1 MFEQFKEYIG
11 QKATLTEADYAKIEA
26 VCIFKKLRKRQYLLQ
41 EGDVWKYNAFI
52 TKGLVRFYSVDE
64 NGRENIVSFAKE
76 NWWTGD
82 RASLLTGEPS
92 KNNIDA
98 IEDTELILVTKTN
111 FDRLCREIPTFN
123 DMVNAILNKSFITS
137 QNRIHS
143 AIAFTAEQKYL
154 DFVQKYPDLSLRVP
168 QAMIAS
174 YLGITPETLSRVR
187 KETVKKH

>member
-1 MFEQFKEYIG
+1 MFEILKEYIS
-11 QKATLTEADYAKIEA
+11 QKTTLTEAEYAQIEA
-26 VCIFKKLRKRQYLLQ
+26 VCIYKKLRKRQYLLQ

-52 TKGLVRFYSVDE
+52 TKGLMRFYSVDE
-64 NGRENIVSFAKE
+64 SGRENIVSFAKE

-98 IEDTELILVTKTN
+98 IEDTELILITKTN
-111 FDRLCREIPTFN
+111 FDKLCQEIPALN
-123 DMVNAILNKSFITS
+123 DMVNAIINKSFITS
-137 QNRIHS
+137 QNRIHA

-154 DFVQKYPDLSLRVP
+154 DFVQKYPDLLLRVP

-187 KETVKKH
+187 KETAKKH

>member
-26 VCIFKKLRKRQYLLQ
+26 VCIFKKLRKKQYLLQ

-111 FDRLCREIPTFN
+111 FDRLCHDIPAFN

>member
-111 FDRLCREIPTFN
+111 FDRLCREIPAFN

>member
-1 MFEQFKEYIG
+1 MFEILKEYIS
-11 QKATLTEADYAKIEA
+11 QKTILTEAEYAQIEA
-26 VCIFKKLRKRQYLLQ
+26 VCIYKKLRKRQYLLQ

-52 TKGLVRFYSVDE
+52 TKGLMRFYSVDE
-64 NGRENIVSFAKE
+64 SGRENIVSFAKE

-98 IEDTELILVTKTN
+98 IEDTELILITKTN
-111 FDRLCREIPTFN
+111 FDKLCQEIPALN
-123 DMVNAILNKSFITS
+123 DMVNAIINKSFITS
-137 QNRIHS
+137 QNRIHA

-154 DFVQKYPDLSLRVP
+154 DFVKKYPDLLLRVP

-187 KETVKKH
+187 KETAKKH

>member
-11 QKATLTEADYAKIEA
+11 QKATLTEADYAEIEA
-26 VCIFKKLRKRQYLLQ
+26 VCIFKKLRKKQYLLQ

-52 TKGLVRFYSVDE
+52 IKGLVRFYSVDE

-111 FDRLCREIPTFN
+111 FDRLCRDIPAFN

>member
-1 MFEQFKEYIG
+1 MFEQFKKYIG

-111 FDRLCREIPTFN
+111 FDRLCREIPAFN